1 MSKLLEQMHNTLRL
15 KHYAYSTE
23 KEYLNWCKRYILFHH
38 KRHPKEMGKAEIEEF
53 LTHLAV
59 NENVSASTQ
68 NQAFSAIL
76 FMYNHVLEQPIEGIN
91 AVRAKT
97 PERLPTV
104 LSRQEVSLVIDH
116 IQNYTH
122 QLIIKIIYAGGL
134 RLKETLRLRVNN
146 LDFDR
151 CQLQIIDSKHG
162 GSRQTLFPKVL
173 HEPLQAHLV
182 KVKQMHQADLRN
194 GYGSVY
200 LPYALARKYSNA
212 EKEWPWQYVFPSP
225 QLSKDPRSEKMQRH
239 HLFEA
244 GIRRSVS
251 QAVKKA
257 GINKHASPHTFR
269 HSFATHLLES
279 GLDIRTIQ
287 QLLGHK
293 NVSTTM
299 IYTHVAQELNIKS
312 PLEALAESIG

>member
-1 MSKLLEQMHNTLRL
+1 MRNTLRV

-23 KEYLNWCKRYILFHH
+23 KEYLNWCKRYILFHD
-38 KRHPKEMGKAEIEEF
+38 KRHPKEMGKDEIEAF
-53 LTHLAV
+53 LTHLAI
-59 NENVSASTQ
+59 NENISASTQ

-76 FMYNHVLEQPIEGIN
+76 FLYKHVLKQPIEEVD

-97 PERLPTV
+97 PQRLPTV
-104 LSRQEVSLVIDH
+104 LSQKEVTLVIDN

-122 QLIIKIIYAGGL
+122 RLIIKIIYAGGL
-134 RLKETLRLRVNN
+134 RLKEALRLRVIN

-162 GSRQTLFPKVL
+162 GSRQTLFPKIL
-173 HEPLQAHLV
+173 HDPVKAHLI
-182 KVKQMHQADLRN
+182 KVKEMHQADLRK

-200 LPYALARKYSNA
+200 LPHALARKYPNA
-212 EKEWPWQYVFPSP
+212 ETEWRWQYVFPSP
-225 QLSKDPRSEKMQRH
+225 RLSEDPRSGKKQRH

-251 QAVKKA
+251 RAVKKA
-257 GINKHASPHTFR
+257 GLDKHASPHTFR

-279 GLDIRTIQ
+279 GIDIRTIQ
-287 QLLGHK
+287 KLLGHK
-293 NVSTTM
+293 NLSSTM
-299 IYTHVAQELNIKS
+299 IYTHVAQEINIKS
-312 PLEALAESIG
+312 PLEQLD

>member
-1 MSKLLEQMHNTLRL
+1 MSKLLEQMRDTLRV

-23 KEYLNWCKRYILFHH
+23 KEYINWCKKYIIFHD
-38 KRHPKEMGKAEIEEF
+38 KRHPQEMGKAEIEQF

-59 NENVSASTQ
+59 NENLSASTQ

-76 FMYNHVLEQPIEGIN
+76 FMYKHVLERPIEGVD
-91 AVRAKT
+91 AVRAKQ

-104 LSRQEVSLVIDH
+104 LSRNEVSLVIDN

-134 RLKETLRLRVNN
+134 RIKETLRLRVKN

-162 GSRQTLFPKVL
+162 GSRQTLFPKML
-173 HEPLQAHLV
+173 HEPLKAHLV
-182 KVKQMHQADLRN
+182 KVKEMHEADLRK

-200 LPYALARKYSNA
+200 LPFALERKYPNA
-212 EKEWPWQYVFPSP
+212 EKEWRWQYVFPSP
-225 QLSKDPRSEKMQRH
+225 HLSQDPRSDKTQRH
-239 HLFEA
+239 HLLET

-257 GINKHASPHTFR
+257 DIDKHASPHTFR

-279 GLDIRTIQ
+279 GVDIRTIQ
-287 QLLGHK
+287 KLLGHK
-293 NVSTTM
+293 NLSSTM
-299 IYTHVAQELNIKS
+299 IYTHIAQEINIKS
-312 PLEALAESIG
+312 PLEQLLEF

>member
-1 MSKLLEQMHNTLRL
+1 MSKLLEQMRNTLRV

-23 KEYLNWCKRYILFHH
+23 REYINWCRRYILFHN
-38 KRHPKEMGKAEIEEF
+38 KRHPQEMGKTEIEQF

-59 NENVSASTQ
+59 DKNVSASTQ

-76 FMYNHVLEQPIEGIN
+76 FMYKHVLEQPIEGVD
-91 AVRAKT
+91 AVRAKK

-104 LSRQEVSLVIDH
+104 LSQKEVLLVIDN

-134 RLKETLRLRVNN
+134 RIKEALRLRVKN

-151 CQLQIIDSKHG
+151 GQLQIIDSKHG
-162 GSRQTLFPKVL
+162 GSRQTLFPEML
-173 HEPLQAHLV
+173 HEPVKAHLV
-182 KVKQMHQADLRN
+182 KVKAMHEADLRK

-200 LPYALARKYSNA
+200 MPYALERKYPHA

-225 QLSKDPRSEKMQRH
+225 RLSQDPRSGQMQRH

-257 GINKHASPHTFR
+257 GITKQASPHTFR

-279 GLDIRTIQ
+279 GVDIRTIQ
-287 QLLGHK
+287 KLLGHK
-293 NVSTTM
+293 NLSSTM
-299 IYTHVAQELNIKS
+299 IYTHIAQEINIKS
-312 PLEALAESIG
+312 PLERLA

>member
-1 MSKLLEQMHNTLRL
+1 MSKLLEQIRHTLRV

-23 KEYLNWCKRYILFHH
+23 KEYINWCKRYILFHD
-38 KRHPKEMGKAEIEEF
+38 KRHPQEMGKNEIEEF
-53 LTHLAV
+53 LTHLAI
-59 NENVSASTQ
+59 NKNVSASTQ

-76 FMYNHVLEQPIEGIN
+76 FMYKHVIEQPIEGVD

-104 LSRQEVSLVIDH
+104 LSKQEVALVIDN

-134 RLKETLRLRVNN
+134 RIKEALRLRVKN

-162 GSRQTLFPKVL
+162 GSRQTLLPKML
-173 HEPLQAHLV
+173 HEPVKAHLV
-182 KVKQMHQADLRN
+182 KVKETHEADLRN

-200 LPYALARKYSNA
+200 LPYALEQKYPNA

-225 QLSKDPRSEKMQRH
+225 RLSQDPRSGKMQKH
-239 HLFEA
+239 HLFET

-257 GINKHASPHTFR
+257 GITKHASPHTFR
-269 HSFATHLLES
+269 RSFATHLLES
-279 GLDIRTIQ
+279 GVDIRTIQ
-287 QLLGHK
+287 KLLGHK
-293 NVSTTM
+293 NLSSTM
-299 IYTHVAQELNIKS
+299 IYTHIAQEINIKS
-312 PLEALAESIG
+312 PLEQLA

>member
-1 MSKLLEQMHNTLRL
+1 
-15 KHYAYSTE
+15 
-23 KEYLNWCKRYILFHH
+23 
-38 KRHPKEMGKAEIEEF
+38 MGKNEIEAF

-59 NENVSASTQ
+59 TEHVSASTQ

-76 FMYNHVLEQPIEGIN
+76 FMYKHVLEQPIEGVD
-91 AVRAKT
+91 AVRAKK
-97 PERLPTV
+97 PKRLLTV
-104 LSRQEVSLVIDH
+104 LSRQEVTLVIDN

-134 RLKETLRLRVNN
+134 RIKEALRLRIKN

-162 GSRQTLFPKVL
+162 GSRQTLLPKML
-173 HEPLQAHLV
+173 HQPLKAHLV
-182 KVKQMHQADLRN
+182 KVKEIHEADLRN

-200 LPYALARKYSNA
+200 LPFALERKYPNA
-212 EKEWPWQYVFPSP
+212 EKEWKWQYVFPSP
-225 QLSKDPRSEKMQRH
+225 RLSKDPRSEKTQRH

-257 GINKHASPHTFR
+257 GLDKHASPHTFR
-269 HSFATHLLES
+269 HAFATHLLES
-279 GLDIRTIQ
+279 GGDIRTVQ
-287 QLLGHK
+287 KLLGHK
-293 NVSTTM
+293 NLSSTM
-299 IYTHVAQELNIKS
+299 IYTHVAQEMNIKS
-312 PLEALAESIG
+312 PLEQLA

>member
-1 MSKLLEQMHNTLRL
+1 MSKLLEQMRNTLRV

-23 KEYLNWCKRYILFHH
+23 REYINWCKRYILFHD
-38 KRHPKEMGKAEIEEF
+38 KRHPQEMGKNEIEEF

-76 FMYNHVLEQPIEGIN
+76 FMYKHVLEKPIEGVD
-91 AVRAKT
+91 AVRAKK

-104 LSRQEVSLVIDH
+104 LSKQEVALVINN

-134 RLKETLRLRVNN
+134 RIKEVLRLRVKN

-162 GSRQTLFPKVL
+162 GSRQTLFPKML
-173 HEPLQAHLV
+173 HEPVKAHLV
-182 KVKQMHQADLRN
+182 KVKAMHEADLRN
-194 GYGSVY
+194 GYGAVY
-200 LPYALARKYSNA
+200 LPYALERKYPNA
-212 EKEWPWQYVFPSP
+212 EKEWSWQYIFPSP
-225 QLSKDPRSEKMQRH
+225 KLSEDPRSGKIQRH

-257 GINKHASPHTFR
+257 GLSKHASPHTFR
-269 HSFATHLLES
+269 HSFATHLLEN
-279 GLDIRTIQ
+279 GVDIRTIQ
-287 QLLGHK
+287 KLLGHK
-293 NVSTTM
+293 NLSSTM
-299 IYTHVAQELNIKS
+299 IYTHIAQEINITS
-312 PLEALAESIG
+312 PLEELD

>member
-1 MSKLLEQMHNTLRL
+1 MSKLLEQMRNTLRV

-23 KEYLNWCKRYILFHH
+23 KEYLNWCKRYILFHD
-38 KRHPKEMGKAEIEEF
+38 KRHPKEMGKDEIEAF
-53 LTHLAV
+53 LTHLAI
-59 NENVSASTQ
+59 NENISASTQ

-76 FMYNHVLEQPIEGIN
+76 FLYKHVLKQPIEEVD

-97 PERLPTV
+97 PQRLPTV
-104 LSRQEVSLVIDH
+104 LSQKEVTLVIDN

-122 QLIIKIIYAGGL
+122 RLIIKIIYAGGL
-134 RLKETLRLRVNN
+134 RLKEALRLRVIN

-162 GSRQTLFPKVL
+162 GSRQTLFPKIL
-173 HEPLQAHLV
+173 HDPVKAHLI
-182 KVKQMHQADLRN
+182 KVKEMHQADLRK

-200 LPYALARKYSNA
+200 LPHALARKYPNA
-212 EKEWPWQYVFPSP
+212 ETEWRWQYVFPSP
-225 QLSKDPRSEKMQRH
+225 RLSEDPRSGKKQRH

-251 QAVKKA
+251 RAVKKA
-257 GINKHASPHTFR
+257 GLDKHASPHTFR

-279 GLDIRTIQ
+279 GIDIRTIQ
-287 QLLGHK
+287 KLLGHK
-293 NVSTTM
+293 NLSSTM
-299 IYTHVAQELNIKS
+299 IYTHVAQEINIKS
-312 PLEALAESIG
+312 PLEQLD